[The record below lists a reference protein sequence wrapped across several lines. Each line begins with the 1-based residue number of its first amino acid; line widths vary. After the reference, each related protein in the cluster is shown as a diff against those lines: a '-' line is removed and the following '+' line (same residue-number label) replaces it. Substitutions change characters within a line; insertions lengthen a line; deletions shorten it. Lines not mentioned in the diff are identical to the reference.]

1 MAISVHIID
10 SSKPSLVM
18 TSEVFKDKI
27 PGSMVSFS
35 LTGKDGMAYL
45 MAKEGKGLP
54 DALVVDFNLPDADG
68 VTLIKELRKFYRG
81 PIFMTAHP
89 DKIVEQAVQE
99 ELFHYHDACCWVPK
113 PVRFDVLEKR
123 IEQFVVNRHRLGKR
137 FDVDFLTLL
146 VGKGEGRGKRAPKF
160 NGRTLNISMGG
171 LCVAFSEPAKLK
183 RDEEFIVTMGIPA
196 GAIEGSASLSVLKP
210 LLAEKKS
217 AAAAAAKAAS
227 VSAKSAMTK
236 SSSKAK
242 ASVASKG
249 KSTADQ
255 RRAGASNSADNL
267 MPSQPAPTPVIPQ
280 KLEEYK
286 IKATVAWTSDGGR
299 KIGLQFAKVPES
311 QRRQIESFLKG
322 LCA

>member
-35 LTGKDGMAYL
+35 LTAKDGLAYL

-89 DKIVEQAVQE
+89 DKIVDQAVQE
-99 ELFHYHDACCWVPK
+99 ELFHYHDACCWIPK
-113 PVRFDVLEKR
+113 PVRFEVLEKR

-137 FDVDFLTLL
+137 FDVDFMALL

-160 NGRTLNISMGG
+160 NGRALNISMGG
-171 LCVAFSEPAKLK
+171 LCVAFNEPAKLK
-183 RDEEFIVTMGIPA
+183 RDEEFVVTMGVPS
-196 GAIEGSASLSVLKP
+196 GVIEGSSPISVLKP
-210 LLAEKKS
+210 LLAEQKA
-217 AAAAAAKAAS
+217 AAAAAAKALK
-227 VSAKSAMTK
+227 VSAKSAATKAPAKGKMTPAA
-236 SSSKAK
+236 KAK
-242 ASVASKG
+242 LEAQQRKEAEAAAEKLAASVQLSQ
-249 KSTADQ
+249 SV
-255 RRAGASNSADNL
+255 SN
-267 MPSQPAPTPVIPQ
+267 Q
-280 KLEEYK
+280 KIEEYK
-286 IKATVAWTSDGGR
+286 IRATVAWTADAGK
-299 KIGLQFAKVPES
+299 KIGLQFAKVPDA

>member
-27 PGSMVSFS
+27 PGSTVSFS
-35 LTGKDGMAYL
+35 LTAKDGVAYL

-89 DKIVEQAVQE
+89 DKIVDQAVQE
-99 ELFHYHDACCWVPK
+99 ELFHYHDACCWIPK
-113 PVRFDVLEKR
+113 PVRFEVLEKR

-137 FDVDFLTLL
+137 FDVDFMAHL

-160 NGRTLNISMGG
+160 NGRALNISMGG
-171 LCVAFSEPAKLK
+171 LCVAFNHPAKLK
-183 RDEEFIVTMGIPA
+183 RDEEFVVTMGVPS
-196 GAIEGSASLSVLKP
+196 GVIEGSSPISVLKP
-210 LLAEKKS
+210 LLAEQKA
-217 AAAAAAKAAS
+217 AAAAAAKALK
-227 VSAKSAMTK
+227 VSAKSAATKAPAKGKMTPAA
-236 SSSKAK
+236 KAK
-242 ASVASKG
+242 LEAQQRKEADDAAEKLATSVQLSQ
-249 KSTADQ
+249 SV
-255 RRAGASNSADNL
+255 SN
-267 MPSQPAPTPVIPQ
+267 Q
-280 KLEEYK
+280 KIEEYK
-286 IKATVAWTSDGGR
+286 IRATVAWTADAGK
-299 KIGLQFAKVPES
+299 KIGLQFAKVPDA

>member
-27 PGSMVSFS
+27 PGSTVSFS
-35 LTGKDGMAYL
+35 LTAKDGVAYL

-89 DKIVEQAVQE
+89 DKIVDQAVQE
-99 ELFHYHDACCWVPK
+99 ELFHYHDACCWIPK
-113 PVRFDVLEKR
+113 PVRFEVLEKR

-137 FDVDFLTLL
+137 FDVDFMTHL

-160 NGRTLNISMGG
+160 NGRALNISMGG
-171 LCVAFSEPAKLK
+171 LCVAFNHPAKLK
-183 RDEEFIVTMGIPA
+183 RDEEFVVTMGVPS
-196 GAIEGSASLSVLKP
+196 GVIEGSSPISVLKP
-210 LLAEKKS
+210 LLAEQKA
-217 AAAAAAKAAS
+217 AAAAAAKALKVAAKSIASKVPAKGKMTPAAKAKLEAQQRKEAELAAEKLAAS
-227 VSAKSAMTK
+227 VQLSQSL
-236 SSSKAK
+236 
-242 ASVASKG
+242 
-249 KSTADQ
+249 
-255 RRAGASNSADNL
+255 SN
-267 MPSQPAPTPVIPQ
+267 Q
-280 KLEEYK
+280 KIEEYK
-286 IKATVAWTSDGGR
+286 IRATVAWTADAGK
-299 KIGLQFAKVPES
+299 KIGLQFAKVPDA

-322 LCA
+322 LCT